1 MTDRERERVRCE
13 NSRSAGVCG
22 GGDGGTGVSPAKL
35 HPMGVL

>member
-13 NSRSAGVCG
+13 NSRSARICG
-22 GGDGGTGVSPAKL
+22 GGGTGVSPAKL